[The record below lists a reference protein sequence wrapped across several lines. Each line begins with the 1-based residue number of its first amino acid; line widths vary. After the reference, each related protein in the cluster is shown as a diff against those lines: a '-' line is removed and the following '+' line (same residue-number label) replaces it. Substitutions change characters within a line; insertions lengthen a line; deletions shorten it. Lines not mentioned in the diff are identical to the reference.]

1 MSPARSHRHPQ
12 AERLMLAAALRVTE
26 SANRYLQ
33 LDLSGVTGDRTLIEH
48 IQWVNLVKLGN

>member
-1 MSPARSHRHPQ
+1 
-12 AERLMLAAALRVTE
+12 MLAAALRVTE